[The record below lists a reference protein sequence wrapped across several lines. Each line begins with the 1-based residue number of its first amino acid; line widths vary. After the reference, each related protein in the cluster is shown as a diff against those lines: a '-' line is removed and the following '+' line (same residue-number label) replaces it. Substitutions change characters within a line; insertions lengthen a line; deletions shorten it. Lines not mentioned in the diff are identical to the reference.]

1 MSRVVL
7 HYPHQKGGHCGSG
20 ALRDLMTWAGLGWG
34 SRLSEGLVFTLGGAL
49 DFAYLRAD
57 VLHPPIYLVG
67 RGADM
72 ELDLLRRLGA
82 KTELRQTDDPVL
94 GWKWVT
100 TELDSGRPVMVW
112 ADIADLPYLRVRLRM
127 SRHDI
132 VIVGYDDKAR
142 VAYVVDND
150 RDEIQTVP
158 YEALAQARAS
168 TGFPTP
174 TRHATYIVDWPS
186 EAPDLPSMAAAAL
199 EQSAATLRH
208 GGPSA
213 IVAPPVNGVSGTGL
227 DGVRCFADDVARWP
241 DIFRDTDLET
251 VLRALSA
258 FIEKAGTGGG
268 LFRRLIAQG
277 CADLADHTRN
287 PHVDAAA
294 SAARLAAQSWTGL
307 AQIAVS
313 DETPSRRSVRLAR
326 KAALLPELE
335 EALADLL
342 TIAADSL

>member
-1 MSRVVL
+1 MLVL
-7 HYPHQKGGHCGSG
+7 PYPHQKGGHCGSG

-34 SRLSEGLVFTLGGAL
+34 GQLSEGLVFTLGGAL
-49 DFAYLRAD
+49 DFAYLRVDA
-57 VLHPPIYLVG
+57 LNPPIYLVG
-67 RGADM
+67 RGADL
-72 ELDLLRRLGA
+72 EVDLLRRLGA
-82 KTELRQTDDPVL
+82 KVELRQTDDPVL

-112 ADIADLPYLRVRLRM
+112 ADIAELPYLRVRLRM

-132 VIVGYDDKAR
+132 VIVGYDDETR

-158 YEALAQARAS
+158 YDALARARSS

-174 TRHATYIVDWPS
+174 TRHATYMVEWPS
-186 EAPDLPSMAAAAL
+186 AAPDLPSMAAAAL

-213 IVAPPVNGVSGTGL
+213 IAAPPANGVSGTGL
-227 DGVRCFADDVARWP
+227 DGVRCFADDVTRWP
-241 DIFRDTDLET
+241 DIFGDADLEA
-251 VLRALSA
+251 VLRALAA

-268 LFRRLIAQG
+268 LFRRLLAQG
-277 CADLADHTRN
+277 CVDLADHTRN

-294 SAARLAAQSWTGL
+294 SAARLAAQSWTRL
-307 AQIAVS
+307 AQIATS
-313 DETPSRRSVRLAR
+313 DETPSLRSVRVAQE
-326 KAALLPELE
+326 AALLPELE
-335 EALADLL
+335 EALANLL
-342 TIAADSL
+342 TIAASSL

>member
-1 MSRVVL
+1 MLVL
-7 HYPHQKGGHCGSG
+7 PYPHQKGGHCGSG

-34 SRLSEGLVFTLGGAL
+34 DRLSEGLVFTLGGAL
-49 DFAYLRAD
+49 DFAYLRTDA
-57 VLHPPIYLVG
+57 LKPPIYLVG
-67 RGADM
+67 RGADL
-72 ELDLLRRLGA
+72 EVDLLRRLGA
-82 KTELRQTDDPVL
+82 KTQLRQTDDPSL

-100 TELDSGRPVMVW
+100 TELDSRRPVMVW
-112 ADIADLPYLRVRLRM
+112 ADIAELPYLRVRLRM

-132 VIVGYDDKAR
+132 VIVGYDDKTR

-158 YEALAQARAS
+158 YDALARARSS

-186 EAPDLPSMAAAAL
+186 AAPDLPSMAAAAL

-213 IVAPPVNGVSGTGL
+213 IAAPPVDSVSGTGL
-227 DGVRCFADDVARWP
+227 EGVREFARDVTRWP
-241 DIFRDTDLET
+241 GIFSDSDLET
-251 VLRALSA
+251 VLRALAA

-268 LFRRLIAQG
+268 LFRRLTAQG
-277 CADLADHTRN
+277 CVDLAHHTRN
-287 PHVDAAA
+287 SHVAAA
-294 SAARLAAQSWTGL
+294 AEAARLAAESWTKV
-307 AQIAVS
+307 AYIAAS
-313 DETPSRRSVRLAR
+313 DEIPSRRAVRVAR
-326 KAALLPELE
+326 EAAVLPELE

-342 TIAADSL
+342 GTAANSF

>member
-1 MSRVVL
+1 MLVL
-7 HYPHQKGGHCGSG
+7 PYPHQKGGHCGSG

-34 SRLSEGLVFTLGGAL
+34 DRLSEGLVFTLGGAL
-49 DFAYLRAD
+49 DFAYLRTDA
-57 VLHPPIYLVG
+57 LKPPIYLVG
-67 RGADM
+67 RGADL
-72 ELDLLRRLGA
+72 EVDLLHRLGA
-82 KTELRQTDDPVL
+82 KTELRQTDDPSL

-112 ADIADLPYLRVRLRM
+112 ADIAELPYLRVRLRM

-132 VIVGYDDKAR
+132 VIVGYDDETR

-150 RDEIQTVP
+150 RDEIQTVR
-158 YEALAQARAS
+158 YDALARARAS

-213 IVAPPVNGVSGTGL
+213 IAAPPVNGISGTGL
-227 DGVRCFADDVARWP
+227 DGVRGFANDVIRWP
-241 DIFRDTDLET
+241 DIFGDSDLES
-251 VLRALSA
+251 VLRALAA

-268 LFRRLIAQG
+268 LFRSLIAHG
-277 CADLADHTRN
+277 CVDLADYTRN
-287 PHVDAAA
+287 PHLEAAA
-294 SAARLAAQSWTGL
+294 HAARLAARSWTRL
-307 AQIAVS
+307 AQIAAS
-313 DETPSRRSVRLAR
+313 DETPLRRSARLAR
-326 KAALLPELE
+326 EASVLPELE

-342 TIAADSL
+342 STAANSL